1 MIRENLSGALLAGV
15 LAVSP
20 LSAVFAHPLGSV
32 HETETSVLKAQWGPG
47 EDWRNRCWWLRN
59 RAQQLRHDIYYA
71 PPWDRERM
79 EQHLWRVR
87 DRLRDECWG
96 RG

>member
-1 MIRENLSGALLAGV
+1 MILQNLSGTLLAGA
-15 LAVSP
+15 LAVTPVCHAFAYPSG
-20 LSAVFAHPLGSV
+20 SAPVA
-32 HETETSVLKAQWGPG
+32 ETSVLKAQWGPG
-47 EDWRNRCWWLRN
+47 EDWRNRCGWLRN

-71 PPWDRERM
+71 PPWERERM
-79 EQHLWRVR
+79 EQHLWRMR